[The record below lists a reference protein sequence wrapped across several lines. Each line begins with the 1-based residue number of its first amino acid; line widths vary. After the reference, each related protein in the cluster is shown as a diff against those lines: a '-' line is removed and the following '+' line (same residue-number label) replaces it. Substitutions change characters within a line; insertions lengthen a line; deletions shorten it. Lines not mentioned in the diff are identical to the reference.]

1 MDKAAGPGKGQVAE
15 GQFSNT
21 ALRKT
26 AHRAMGQPHPTHSLE
41 GGRQAP
47 DRSSPKAL
55 LHRKFQKQPGLR
67 WETWRGTGLSSEL
80 PTSFP
85 SRHPDQLP
93 QRQCCGQAAPSFLL
107 WLTKIM
113 PITPPTSPC
122 APGGGRGA
130 SSRILVRPLLARS
143 PAPSPLSCPVGASHH
158 CPLPL
163 ATAPPSLSQ

>member
-15 GQFSNT
+15 GQLSNT

-47 DRSSPKAL
+47 DRSSPEAL

-67 WETWRGTGLSSEL
+67 WETWRGTGLSSGL

-85 SRHPDQLP
+85 SRHSDQLP
-93 QRQCCGQAAPSFLL
+93 PTVLWAGGAHFLL
-107 WLTKIM
+107 WPPKIA

-130 SSRILVRPLLARS
+130 SSCIHVRPLLARS

-158 CPLPL
+158 CPPPL